1 MAKIK
6 AKRGPEANLGNI
18 TLDDGE
24 FAITTDTHKL
34 YMGVAGIK
42 YCIGSASSLG
52 DMLKSIYDT
61 DNDGIVDGSETAVKL
76 ATARKINGVSFDGTG
91 DITITDDTKVPKGCN
106 WNQLKGV

>member
-6 AKRGPEANLGNI
+6 AKRGPESNLGNI

-24 FAITTDTHKL
+24 FAVTTDTHKL
-34 YMGVAGIK
+34 YFGFAGVK

-61 DNDGIVDGSETAVKL
+61 NNDGIVDNAAKATRDSEGNIINSTYVKKGMTWNDL
-76 ATARKINGVSFDGTG
+76 EGV
-91 DITITDDTKVPKGCN
+91 
-106 WNQLKGV
+106 